1 MEEEVM
7 KIDAQRIKRLREVRG
22 WSQEHL
28 ASICGLSPRT
38 VQRLEAEGNA
48 SLESRMA
55 VAAALGVAAEDL
67 LHAEPVGGAAIEN
80 GPPVITPATA
90 PGIRPENLVF
100 GIALLVMAILYGAYN
115 IGKDMALRDNALC
128 DAKPAQ
134 CQR

>member
-1 MEEEVM
+1 MEDETV
-7 KIDAQRIKRLREVRG
+7 KIDGKRIRQLREARG
-22 WSQEHL
+22 WSQEQL

-55 VAAALGVAAEDL
+55 VAAALEVAAEDL
-67 LHAEPVGGAAIEN
+67 LHAEPVAGAAIEN
-80 GPPVITPATA
+80 GPPVTAATTPKM
-90 PGIRPENLVF
+90 RPENLVF
-100 GIALLVMAILYGAYN
+100 GLALLVMAILYGAYN

>member
-1 MEEEVM
+1 MEDETV
-7 KIDAQRIKRLREVRG
+7 KVDGRRIRQLREARG

-38 VQRLEAEGNA
+38 VQRLETEGNA

-55 VAAALGVAAEDL
+55 VAAALEVTAEDL
-67 LHAEPVGGAAIEN
+67 LHAEPAEVAAIEN
-80 GPPVITPATA
+80 RPPVIAPTA
-90 PGIRPENLVF
+90 PEIRPENLVF
-100 GIALLVMAILYGAYN
+100 GLALLVMAILYGAYN
-115 IGKDMALRDNALC
+115 VGKDMALRDNALC

>member
-1 MEEEVM
+1 MEDETV
-7 KIDAQRIKRLREVRG
+7 KIDGKRIRQLREARG

-48 SLESRMA
+48 SFESRMA
-55 VAAALGVAAEDL
+55 VAAALEVTAEEL
-67 LHAEPVGGAAIEN
+67 LHAGPVDGAAIEN
-80 GPPVITPATA
+80 RPLVIAPTA
-90 PGIRPENLVF
+90 PRIRPENLVF